1 MGNQGSPLP
10 PPFYNLFEKKTN
22 YIIIII
28 ILLLF
33 LLLFYYY
40 FINQQA
46 TMLHLLHFSLFWK
59 TYTFYNRRS
68 IYKDY
73 YILK

>member
-22 YIIIII
+22 YIILIIIFIII
-28 ILLLF
+28 IF
-33 LLLFYYY
+33 I
-40 FINQQA
+40 INQHA
-46 TMLHLLHFSLFWK
+46 RFLHTLLFSLFLK
-59 TYTFYNRRS
+59 DYTFYNRRS